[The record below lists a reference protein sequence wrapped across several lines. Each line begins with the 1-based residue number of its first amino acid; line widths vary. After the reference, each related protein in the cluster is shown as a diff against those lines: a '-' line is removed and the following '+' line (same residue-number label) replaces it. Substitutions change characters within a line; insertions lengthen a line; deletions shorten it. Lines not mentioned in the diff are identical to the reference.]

1 MNKYR
6 ISKFVSG
13 LYDVSVRLSLFSSIY
28 ALGEWYSDRKH
39 NGKSPVYHLCKLLR
53 GRLSQ
58 VISDKLA
65 DCLSESVINNFPR
78 HKIRI
83 DLSDGD

>member
-58 VISDKLA
+58 VISDKL
-65 DCLSESVINNFPR
+65 DDK
-78 HKIRI
+78 KISPDSLTQVQTI
-83 DLSDGD
+83 PVSAVYL

>member
-6 ISKFVSG
+6 ILKFVSG

-65 DCLSESVINNFPR
+65 DK
-78 HKIRI
+78 KISPDSLTQVQTI
-83 DLSDGD
+83 PVSAVYL